1 MWPIGYHWLKKKGR
15 QEMLGNKKQSRNY
28 LHVSLSVR
36 VYILNNQYPTQL
48 EAIEVLEENKL
59 KIAQKIS
66 QGSKVNYG
74 V

>member
-1 MWPIGYHWLKKKGR
+1 
-15 QEMLGNKKQSRNY
+15 MLGNKKQSRNY

-66 QGSKVNYG
+66 QGSKVNYA